1 VTSASGN
8 EDAVLESETHGPVR
22 LLRLNRPERKN
33 ALSDALGWAVVA
45 AVEEAAHDDA
55 IRVVALTGRG
65 DAFCSGVDL
74 GDAPAAGAAR
84 GPLSEQDDRVDDLG
98 WVGRFPLVMR
108 VACDKPVVAGVNGV
122 AVGAGMALA
131 MCADLRIAGSRAR
144 FHPGYVRAGT
154 SPDGGLSWTLP
165 QLIGSE
171 RALRF
176 LLEQRMI
183 DAEEALRLGLVGELV
198 EADALEERLLA
209 YCALLAEA
217 APLAVRQTK
226 RLVHRAGLGTDLE
239 AHLRD
244 EMRYVYR
251 GLRSEDGREAV
262 AALLAKRKPVFHG
275 R

>member
-1 VTSASGN
+1 MTN
-8 EDAVLESETHGPVR
+8 DESPYILARETHGAVR
-22 LLRLNRPERKN
+22 VLRLDRPERKN
-33 ALSDALGWAVVA
+33 ALSDALGWELLA
-45 AVEEAAHDDA
+45 AIEEAAHDDA
-55 IRVVALTGRG
+55 VRVVAITGRG

-74 GDAPAAGAAR
+74 RDDPAAGAAR
-84 GPLSEQDDRVDDLG
+84 SPLSAQDDLVDDLG
-98 WVGRFPLVMR
+98 WVGRFPLAIR
-108 VACDKPVVAGVNGV
+108 RDCDKPVVAGVNGV

-131 MCADLRIAGSRAR
+131 MCADLRIASRTAR

-165 QLIGSE
+165 QAIGPE

-176 LLEQRMI
+176 LLESRMI
-183 DAEEALRLGLVGELV
+183 DAEEAARLGIVGEVV
-198 EADALEERLLA
+198 EAERLEQSLLDT
-209 YCALLAEA
+209 CARLAES
-217 APLAVRQTK
+217 APIAVRQTK
-226 RLVHRAGLGTDLE
+226 RLVHRAAAGADLE

-262 AALLAKRKPVFHG
+262 AAVLEKRKPVFHG